1 MQASGEMEKRLHE
14 LRKKLLLL
22 GVQRSMGNTWRNME
36 QRQELLK
43 SAIENCRN
51 QSVLKWLRD
60 GSESRAFSH
69 VVDMFNFLKERID
82 VEEKKNHS
90 NSVDITFVAHG
101 AIRDFM
107 IPASCLLP
115 LPSITDVLLYSPW
128 NCTSSA
134 DVSYGVAT
142 GRIRPQHRVFICA
155 KKDGCLIPDG
165 GHRPVK
171 LPNYW
176 NSMKTAGDQMIPN
189 ITVSPLK
196 PPEDGVWK
204 RYESLTKK
212 YGEPERNRIVIP
224 FILPAERTS
233 LQSVPFSVVCLA
245 ASLVLQSSR
254 FQATLHLSACLGDQ
268 SAGQKFDKDYLQTQY
283 ACAVDSTMMTPSADM
298 FTGSWTDAFR
308 GWFG

>member
-1 MQASGEMEKRLHE
+1 MQASKEEEKSFKEMQRTLWLLRVKRSL
-14 LRKKLLLL
+14 
-22 GVQRSMGNTWRNME
+22 GNTCRNLDQKE
-36 QRQELLK
+36 ELIK
-43 SAIENCRN
+43 KCRN
-51 QSVLKWLRD
+51 QSVLQWLRD
-60 GSESRAFSH
+60 GSESRDFSQL
-69 VVDMFNFLKERID
+69 VDMFNFLKERID

-101 AIRDFM
+101 AIGDFM

-134 DVSYGVAT
+134 DVVYGVAT
-142 GRIRPQHRVFICA
+142 GRIRPQHRVFKCD
-155 KKDGCLIPDG
+155 KDDGCLIPDG
-165 GHRPVK
+165 EHRPVK

-176 NSMKTAGDQMIPN
+176 NSMKTAGDQLIPN

-196 PPEDGVWK
+196 PPEDGVWE

-245 ASLVLQSSR
+245 ASLVLLSSR
-254 FQATLHLSACLGDQ
+254 FQATLHLSACLGDR

-283 ACAVDSTMMTPSADM
+283 ACAVDSTVMTPSADM
-298 FTGSWTDAFR
+298 FTLTWRDAFR
-308 GWFG
+308 G